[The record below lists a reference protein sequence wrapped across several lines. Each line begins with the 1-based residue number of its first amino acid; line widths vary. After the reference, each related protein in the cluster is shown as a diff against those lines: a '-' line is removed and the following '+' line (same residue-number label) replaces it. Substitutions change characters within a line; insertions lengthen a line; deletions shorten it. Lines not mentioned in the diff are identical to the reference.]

1 MRVADVSTNSY
12 DRTFLSGLDLGAA
25 GEGAVRALELG
36 AQNLEAVAGWSPR
49 GAPASIV
56 SILRQPSMP

>member
-1 MRVADVSTNSY
+1 MRVTDVSTSSY
-12 DRTFLSGLDLGAA
+12 VRTFLSGSRAA

-36 AQNLEAVAGWSPR
+36 AQNLEAVAAWSPR